1 MSNARTQIRILLRTK
16 KPQSIC
22 VIIRRIDK
30 ISAINYLKINL
41 GDKLINIQITTYVYN
56 FGCIDKN
63 TVTCLHLL
71 LDFTIVFSNQTWYL
85 KKRCYRWSQSW
96 ASVR

>member
-22 VIIRRIDK
+22 VFIRRIDK

-41 GDKLINIQITTYVYN
+41 GDKLINIQITVPMY
-56 FGCIDKN
+56 II
-63 TVTCLHLL
+63 
-71 LDFTIVFSNQTWYL
+71 LDV
-85 KKRCYRWSQSW
+85 
-96 ASVR
+96 